1 MNVPLTRFAS
11 KVSLNFFR
19 VPTIQHPKLRNAHTQ
34 IFLNIRFN
42 LHLGSLMARVYEKYA
57 WVILLAVGILWL
69 VVGIVAV
76 FQPEGIFEADAQAVT
91 KMPWNEL
98 KASSPPTANFVIF
111 VYGQMGLL
119 KISWSLFILAITLT
133 GYRRGE
139 KWAWYIMLLA
149 PILLVTDAVFSVLFI
164 GDINQVLQFIPITA
178 ITMLGLLLPYRIF
191 FSKKTSDV
199 QQ

>member
-1 MNVPLTRFAS
+1 
-11 KVSLNFFR
+11 
-19 VPTIQHPKLRNAHTQ
+19 
-34 IFLNIRFN
+34 
-42 LHLGSLMARVYEKYA
+42 MA
-57 WVILLAVGILWL
+57 
-69 VVGIVAV
+69 
-76 FQPEGIFEADAQAVT
+76 
-91 KMPWNEL
+91 
-98 KASSPPTANFVIF
+98 ANFVIF

-119 KISWSLFILAITLT
+119 KISWSLFILVITLT

-149 PILLVTDAVFSVLFI
+149 PILLVSDAVFSVVFI

-191 FSKKTSDV
+191 FPKKSSDV

>member
-1 MNVPLTRFAS
+1 V
-11 KVSLNFFR
+11 K
-19 VPTIQHPKLRNAHTQ
+19 
-34 IFLNIRFN
+34 
-42 LHLGSLMARVYEKYA
+42 VYEKYA
-57 WVILLAVGILWL
+57 WVILLAVGLLWL

-91 KMPWNEL
+91 KMPWSEL
-98 KASSPPTANFVIF
+98 KASSPMAANFVVFI
-111 VYGQMGLL
+111 YGQMGLL

-133 GYRRGE
+133 GYRRRE

-149 PILLVTDAVFSVLFI
+149 PILLVSDAVFSVVFI

-191 FSKKTSDV
+191 FPKKTSDV

>member
-1 MNVPLTRFAS
+1 
-11 KVSLNFFR
+11 
-19 VPTIQHPKLRNAHTQ
+19 
-34 IFLNIRFN
+34 
-42 LHLGSLMARVYEKYA
+42 MARVYEKFA

-91 KMPWNEL
+91 KMPWTDL
-98 KASSPPTANFVIF
+98 KASSPTAANFVIF
-111 VYGQMGLL
+111 IYGQMGLL

-139 KWAWYIMLLA
+139 KWAWYMMLLA
-149 PILLVTDAVFSVLFI
+149 PILLVSDAVFSVVYI
-164 GDINQVLQFIPITA
+164 GDINQVLQFIPITT
-178 ITMLGLLLPYRIF
+178 ITMIGLLLPYRIF
-191 FSKKTSDV
+191 FPKKLTDV

>member
-1 MNVPLTRFAS
+1 M
-11 KVSLNFFR
+11 K
-19 VPTIQHPKLRNAHTQ
+19 I
-34 IFLNIRFN
+34 
-42 LHLGSLMARVYEKYA
+42 YENYA
-57 WVILLAVGILWL
+57 WIVLLSVGLLWL

-76 FQPEGIFEADAQAVT
+76 YSPEGIFEGDAQAVT
-91 KMPWNEL
+91 NLPWTDL
-98 KASSPPTANFVIF
+98 KASSPEASNFIIF

-133 GYRRGE
+133 GFRRGE

-149 PILLVTDAVFSVLFI
+149 PILLVSDAVFSVVFI

-191 FSKKTSDV
+191 FPKKPSDV